1 MPAILTYAIFGTT
14 VATIITG
21 GAIYSAGQT
30 GAISVPL
37 SSAEAMAFG
46 GLISAVDSRNQVP
59 MHSKDIPC
67 MYVKAV
73 SSLLLQTTCCFMPKT
88 KGKTEKKVQLTSN
101 VTPSL
106 LTSSSLPQVDPV
118 STLATFS
125 SLKVEPDLNALCV
138 GDSVINDAVAVVLYE
153 FAALMIKDGAQT
165 TWGDFFF
172 EGFFRAL
179 LLRA

>member
-1 MPAILTYAIFGTT
+1 
-14 VATIITG
+14 
-21 GAIYSAGQT
+21 
-30 GAISVPL
+30 
-37 SSAEAMAFG
+37 
-46 GLISAVDSRNQVP
+46 
-59 MHSKDIPC
+59 
-67 MYVKAV
+67 
-73 SSLLLQTTCCFMPKT
+73 MPKT
-88 KGKTEKKVQLTSN
+88 KGKTEKTVQLTSN

-138 GDSVINDAVAVVLYE
+138 GESVINDAVAVVLYE

-172 EGFFRAL
+172 EGFLCMAETSGNFPL
-179 LLRA
+179 LT